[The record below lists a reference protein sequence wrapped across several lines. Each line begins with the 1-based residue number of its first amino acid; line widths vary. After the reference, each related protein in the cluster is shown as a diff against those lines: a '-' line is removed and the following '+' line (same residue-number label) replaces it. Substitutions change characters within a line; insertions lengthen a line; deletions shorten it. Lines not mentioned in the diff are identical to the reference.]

1 MAESPFVL
9 IQWGLERCRWSASA
23 EDEFRVLQSFKMSS
37 RCWEI
42 KVIATRRVR
51 KINKDQVIKIGS
63 NFRVKWIL
71 WFWHDGGNDLH
82 GFRYEMYFSIWK
94 NWYFWSP
101 RSHHHFI
108 AFDIQYFLFC
118 KKKYCKI
125 LGWLIYA
132 LYEKEI
138 ILVHLGF
145 YRLRMDESELDLE
158 RVKGE
163 PFLLAFP
170 FCRRQIISWMCWATS
185 STATEKSKVIKYTKI
200 HLLGEFFV
208 KLNLVNLT
216 MFITNLH
223 CQHHEV
229 L

>member
-23 EDEFRVLQSFKMSS
+23 EDEFRVLPSFKMSS

-132 LYEKEI
+132 LYEKRNYFSSSWLLSVEDGWI
-138 ILVHLGF
+138 RVGSWASKRWTIFTSVSFLSTPNNILNVLSNKFYSHWKIKGYKVH
-145 YRLRMDESELDLE
+145 
-158 RVKGE
+158 
-163 PFLLAFP
+163 
-170 FCRRQIISWMCWATS
+170 
-185 STATEKSKVIKYTKI
+185 
-200 HLLGEFFV
+200 
-208 KLNLVNLT
+208 
-216 MFITNLH
+216 
-223 CQHHEV
+223 
-229 L
+229 